1 MKYRKR
7 YVDVFARFDTEGN
20 IIPIKIIWSD
30 GEVFFIDRVLNVC
43 RAASLKAGGA
53 GIRYTCRINNKETYI
68 FLEDN
73 RFFVEEIVKE

>member
-73 RFFVEEIVKE
+73 RWFVDSR